1 MRGGYGQASMTGS
14 WIGPAHNPS
23 LIEDREPTG
32 DSRPQ
37 RALTG
42 QQIMRYTSTGFFV
55 PAPQDGYGL

>member
-1 MRGGYGQASMTGS
+1 MTGS